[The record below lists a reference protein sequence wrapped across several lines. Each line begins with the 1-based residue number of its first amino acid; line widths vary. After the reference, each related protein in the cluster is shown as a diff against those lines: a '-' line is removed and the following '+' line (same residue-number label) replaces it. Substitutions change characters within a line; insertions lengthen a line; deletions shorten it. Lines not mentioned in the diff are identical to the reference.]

1 MIHALFQEDGS
12 IYQVSDH
19 DESITRLNFIKFE
32 TKFVESCLDFI
43 KAHLPGLQ
51 QKPSEKSVKVTGGG
65 AYKYTELISSKLGV
79 R

>member
-1 MIHALFQEDGS
+1 M
-12 IYQVSDH
+12 SDQ

-43 KAHLPGLQ
+43 KHHLHDIQ
-51 QKPSEKSVKVTGGG
+51 QRTVEKSVKVTGGG
-65 AYKYTELISSKLGV
+65 AYKYTELITSKLGV